1 MTCSGHAG
9 YADSGE
15 DIVCSAI
22 SVLVINTIN
31 SLEVLTST
39 KMQVESDE
47 ESGRID
53 LLFMEDLKE
62 DGILLMDSLML
73 GLKNV
78 ADEYG
83 KRYVE
88 LKFKEV

>member
-39 KMQVESDE
+39 KMQVESNE

-53 LLFMEDLKE
+53 LLFTEDLKE

-83 KRYVE
+83 KRYV
-88 LKFKEV
+88 